1 MASTDRKNALT
12 SDGSFWTSD
21 AVSDDTVLTIGP
33 VGDPNS
39 IYTVDGIDTITF
51 TDIDH
56 HPLVLHDPDT
66 ADEYDVLQELK
77 DTKRKLEAMET
88 LIDKLLENARLDT
101 SVAEALDKHEMLKR
115 LSGDL

>member
-21 AVSDDTVLTIGP
+21 
-33 VGDPNS
+33 
-39 IYTVDGIDTITF
+39 TITI
-51 TDIDH
+51 TSSILDNDDIITISDFQEN
-56 HPLVLHDPDT
+56 PLVLHDPLTKD
-66 ADEYDVLQELK
+66 DYDVLQELK